1 MPRKNTSG
9 NAYGLTLLCPI
20 TNGSKDDQSYAEIL
34 RDYLDNLDVD
44 GESPMAKVPNTYL
57 ARFYILNDVFYQGSP
72 AKEEHLKSKYLVFSS
87 NFHGDRDTYVRRMWD
102 ADEAAVKAIWQDC
115 VAFDEVHT
123 AEDFIDY
130 VRKCQVDNN
139 LFFNGS
145 TDDSLAEQLKAL
157 YLKQE
162 FTHFA
167 YENQGLSAEELQ
179 KNFKEFV
186 QRTQPSNLDEPSW
199 SPGVPAEK
207 PRPMTVISPSL

>member
-1 MPRKNTSG
+1 MPKKNISG

-20 TNGSKDDQSYAEIL
+20 TNGSRDNRSYAGIL
-34 RDYLDNLDVD
+34 RDYLENLPVE
-44 GESPMAKVPNTYL
+44 GQSPMAKVPNTYL
-57 ARFYILNDVFYQGSP
+57 ARFYVLNDVFYEGSP
-72 AKEEHLKSKYLVFSS
+72 VKEEHLKSKYLVFSS
-87 NFHGDRDTYVRRMWD
+87 NFHGDRDTYVRGMWE
-102 ADEAAVKAIWQDC
+102 ADEAAVKAIWQYC

-130 VRKCQVDNN
+130 VKKCQVDNS

-145 TDDSLAEQLKAL
+145 TDDSLAEQLKGL

-162 FTHFA
+162 FTYFA

-186 QRTQPSNLDEPSW
+186 RRTQPSNLDEPSW
-199 SPGVPAEK
+199 SPGVPADK